1 MNLICIMQIYLIK
14 AQDINLYKIGI
25 SKSATNRLK
34 QLQTGCPYQLELIS
48 VYEPKKFPYKIE
60 KIMHRSMSI
69 YKKDEDSVSLM
80 GEWFDLQTEEI
91 NNFLCNCES
100 AEKTL
105 IILYE
110 AGNHFIK

>member
-1 MNLICIMQIYLIK
+1 MQIYLIK

-25 SKSATNRLK
+25 SKNARNRVK
-34 QLQTGCPYQLELIS
+34 QLQTGCPYQLELME

-69 YKKDEDSVSLM
+69 YKKDEDLTSLM
-80 GEWFDLQTEEI
+80 GEWFDLQPKEI
-91 NNFLCNCES
+91 NNFLKNCES

-105 IILYE
+105 TSLQE
-110 AGNHFIK
+110 AGNHFMQ